1 MDLRQYFRR
10 IREIE
15 SNMPDAHVFVT
26 SLETPDGGKPGVVT
40 EVPREVAAKMITE
53 GRALLS
59 TKAEK
64 EQFLEDQKAA
74 RAAAQR
80 SELAQRLQVTVVT
93 ESEASR
99 AGNPPDPT
107 QRPAAKK

>member
-40 EVPREVAAKMITE
+40 EVPRDLAAKMITE

-64 EQFLEDQKAA
+64 EAFLENQKAA

-80 SELAQRLQVTVVT
+80 AEVAQKLQVTVVA
-93 ESEASR
+93 E
-99 AGNPPDPT
+99 GDPRPNNSPET
-107 QRPAAKK
+107 PQRPAVKK